1 MSIAGSDSQSTAEA
15 EHLHLEGHV
24 SDVNS
29 AEKLP
34 VPGLIFKSMSFF
46 LKAYVEARTY
56 IIVEIALFK
65 PLVPKTTPEELARR

>member
-1 MSIAGSDSQSTAEA
+1 MSIAGSDSHSTAEA

-24 SDVNS
+24 SDIDS
-29 AEKLP
+29 AEKP
-34 VPGLIFKSMSFF
+34 PMPGLFLIHVIL